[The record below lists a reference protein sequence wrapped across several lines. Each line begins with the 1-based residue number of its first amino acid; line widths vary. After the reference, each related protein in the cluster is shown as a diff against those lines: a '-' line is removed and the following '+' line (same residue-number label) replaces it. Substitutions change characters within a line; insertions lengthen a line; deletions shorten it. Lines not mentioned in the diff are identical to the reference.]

1 MADAAALALAALRSI
16 RASAGLAGLAD
27 AERRALDRDLGQIQR
42 ALAPQ
47 ETGRAQAHEPGR
59 ALSQENSRL
68 GSRAPARAL
77 PWDAHDP
84 YAQPLDESPIER
96 DMRQREQQ
104 RFVGGGP
111 LPASQRSTGQQPP
124 APTAPPEP
132 TAPPPPPGTAQ
143 IGDRARR
150 ALEAVDFAAFVSG
163 LVTGTFKSIVDA
175 TAQQMREYAQLV
187 ASISRSVDDFASEN
201 VSPNQ
206 VRDWFVQR
214 YPNDLKLQLP
224 EPGKAGQPKLLP
236 KEDGAPG
243 PKWLARYGLAGRDLT
258 EELTDGELL
267 EKGRNA
273 LGEERMQTLA
283 SLVLMGVS
291 RIVVDN
297 GQIKAKLQF
306 HAAAR
311 EQVRADIG
319 VQTGI
324 GNIAQSSLAPSNV
337 STMVSTLGVNAQA
350 DASIKADLMGEV
362 SIQFRT
368 ETFPLERFADSR
380 AIELINS
387 NARWQA
393 PVAAPAAAAP
403 GAAPA
408 VAVPS
413 PAAPRPA
420 GGPPQ

>member
-1 MADAAALALAALRSI
+1 MADAAAIALEALRSI
-16 RASAGLAGLAD
+16 RASAGLAGLAH
-27 AERRALDRDLGQIQR
+27 AERRALDHDLGQIER
-42 ALAPQ
+42 ALSPH
-47 ETGRAQAHEPGR
+47 GPGR
-59 ALSQENSRL
+59 ALSGESPRL
-68 GSRAPARAL
+68 GSRGPALSR
-77 PWDAHDP
+77 DEHDP
-84 YAQPLDESPIER
+84 FARPLDESPIER

-111 LPASQRSTGQQPP
+111 APGVQRSSGQPP
-124 APTAPPEP
+124 APPPEP
-132 TAPPPPPGTAQ
+132 PAPPPPPGTAQ

-243 PKWLARYGLAGRDLT
+243 PRWLERYGLGGRDLT

-297 GQIKAKLQF
+297 GQIKARLQF

-324 GNIAQSSLAPSNV
+324 GNIAQSSLAPSSV

-393 PVAAPAAAAP
+393 PPAAPAAVATAP
-403 GAAPA
+403 MASAPVATAPA
-408 VAVPS
+408 VPA
-413 PAAPRPA
+413 PAAPRQPGA
-420 GGPPQ
+420 PQ